1 MAEPIA
7 SYTTRVAGLV
17 STRHTLLAQGE
28 GGPQA
33 VGVVEVERN
42 WYGMVVGGRY
52 RPEKG
57 EVLTFRR
64 DPGLLRS
71 QFSLWT
77 EGREWLGSSLRSGWL
92 RRTIEI
98 SSATSNKPFLLLPL
112 PGFARGWRLVAPKTG
127 EALRFT
133 AGLVGRRARIEV
145 YRRLDLELVV
155 FAYFVGCQI
164 LAESLWPGRVLEDDQ
179 RATTPSS
186 A

>member
-7 SYTTRVAGLV
+7 SYTTRVSGLV
-17 STRHTLLAQGE
+17 NSRHTLLAEGE
-28 GGPQA
+28 GGPQPA
-33 VGVVEVERN
+33 GMLEVQRN
-42 WYGMVVGGRY
+42 WHGMVVAGRY

-57 EVLTFRR
+57 EVLSFRR

-127 EALRFT
+127 EALRYR
-133 AGLVGRRARIEV
+133 APLVGRRARIEV

-155 FAYFVGCQI
+155 FAYFLGSQI
-164 LAESLWPGRVLEDDQ
+164 LAESLWPGPLLEDEQ
-179 RATTPSS
+179 RAPTPSS